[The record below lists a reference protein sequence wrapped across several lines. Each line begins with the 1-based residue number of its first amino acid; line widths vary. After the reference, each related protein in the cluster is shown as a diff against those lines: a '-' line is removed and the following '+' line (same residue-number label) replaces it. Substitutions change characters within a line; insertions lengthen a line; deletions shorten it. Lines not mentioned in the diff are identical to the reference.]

1 MTKRPKFHVLKMIV
15 QPQASETSHGSES
28 NSPLFPFAGRSHWLW
43 VWVSPHVPRVRAPAA
58 TAPAA
63 ATAAADQA
71 ANQAAQQAAQQAAA
85 LAALSADELKTR
97 GRQALREQRIYSP
110 AGNNAMEYYLALRKK
125 SDKPDASAESALMD
139 LQPYAVI
146 AAEQAITRQ
155 DFVEAERLRSLIAA
169 ADPQA
174 PSLTRIADAIAKGKS
189 LAAQQQAADATPNRG
204 SGQGRRSG
212 QAARRHRKPLAA
224 QRPQPP
230 PSSAPTADDGRD
242 HAPAAPAQAQA
253 QAPARSGRGG
263 SAAAACPGGARAGPG
278 ARRRAIWWPSA
289 RRSRSIRRRR
299 NAAGP
304 LARWSSRSRSTP
316 TAASATWT
324 SSARRPRGVFERS
337 VQSAVRRW
345 KFEPISGP
353 QTRDPHLRPS
363 RADRA
368 CRKRL
373 ATSRLQAGNRQSL
386 VEVTARRQPPQ
397 HHACAE
403 AGEQI
408 HAPTRRR

>member
-1 MTKRPKFHVLKMIV
+1 MAAVKQFPLSLRWAIALALGLGLAACSK
-15 QPQASETSHGSES
+15 
-28 NSPLFPFAGRSHWLW
+28 SP
-43 VWVSPHVPRVRAPAA
+43 APAA
-58 TAPAA
+58 TAPTA

-174 PSLTRIADAIAKGKS
+174 PSLTRIADAIAKGQS
-189 LAAQQQAADATPNRG
+189 IAAQQQAADATRTAD
-204 SGQGRRSG
+204 
-212 QAARRHRKPLAA
+212 QAKAAEAAKLKAAQDALAA
-224 QRPQPP
+224 QTAGT
-230 PSSAPTADDGRD
+230 APAALPTPTTAAP
-242 HAPAAPAQAQA
+242 APAAPAQAQV
-253 QAPARSGRGG
+253 QAPAPAPVEVAPPPRP
-263 SAAAACPGGARAGPG
+263 APATPAPAPARA
-278 ARRRAIWWPSA
+278 
-289 RRSRSIRRRR
+289 
-299 NAAGP
+299 AGD
-304 LARWSSRSRSTP
+304 LVAVSTP
-316 TAASATWT
+316 QPVYPPEAKRAGTAGQVVVSFTVNTDGSVSNIDIVSA
-324 SSARRPRGVFERS
+324 RPRGVFERN

-353 QTRDPHLRPS
+353 QT
-363 RADRA
+363 
-368 CRKRL
+368 
-373 ATSRLQAGNRQSL
+373 
-386 VEVTARRQPPQ
+386 VTRTFDFAR
-397 HHACAE
+397 
-403 AGEQI
+403 
-408 HAPTRRR
+408 